1 MPITV
6 VDGKGYVHVPYAG
19 KIKAAGLTTT
29 RLAEVIGGKLKS
41 IAVEPQVQVS
51 ITKPV
56 ASLVTVGGEVFRPG
70 LYPLSVRGDD
80 LLDVVAAAGGS
91 KFPAHETVVRITRRG
106 LSGSAFL
113 EHVQNTSSDNIYIQP
128 GDEIT
133 LERRPNTF
141 SAFGAVRNAGLF
153 PFGTTNLNL
162 LEAVGMVSGL
172 DDQRANSKGVFLF
185 RFEPGDVAARLSGQA
200 TEVGASGLV
209 PVVYQVNL
217 RDASQYFLAQ
227 SVAMKNR
234 DVIYVSN
241 ASAAEF
247 AKFVSIL
254 NPAVGTYNNGIG
266 R

>member
-1 MPITV
+1 MRRSCESP
-6 VDGKGYVHVPYAG
+6 G
-19 KIKAAGLTTT
+19 
-29 RLAEVIGGKLKS
+29 
-41 IAVEPQVQVS
+41 AV
-51 ITKPV
+51 
-56 ASLVTVGGEVFRPG
+56 FPG
-70 LYPLSVRGDD
+70 AP
-80 LLDVVAAAGGS
+80 
-91 KFPAHETVVRITRRG
+91 FWRR
-106 LSGSAFL
+106 S
-113 EHVQNTSSDNIYIQP
+113 QNTSSDNIYIQP

-172 DDQRANSKGVFLF
+172 DDQRADSKGVFLF
-185 RFEPGDVAARLSGQA
+185 RYEPGDVATRLSGQA

-217 RDASQYFLAQ
+217 RDANQYFLAQ